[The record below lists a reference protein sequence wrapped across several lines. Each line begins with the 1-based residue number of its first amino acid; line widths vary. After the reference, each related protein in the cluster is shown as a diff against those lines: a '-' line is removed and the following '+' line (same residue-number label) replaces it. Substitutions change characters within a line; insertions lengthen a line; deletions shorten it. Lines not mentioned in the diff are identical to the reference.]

1 MGLREMAVVE
11 IWESIKPGEPVL
23 LERIGEGDA
32 TTGLIHTINWA
43 LSREYRVIIID
54 ILDSFPT
61 LVAKMGMKGFDTSK
75 LQSVE
80 VIKVGGSKDAGKVIG
95 RIDEISE
102 ATILSRKF
110 KSLYNPIIAS
120 SSKRILTVILGLEKI
135 FLASGM
141 SERDAQI
148 ILSHLAGYVGMA
160 GRTGIYII
168 KPGILPEEKLFLVKL
183 LEDIATT
190 VIRSSKVGR
199 LAEFHIVKSLNRD
212 LEGVLIRV

>member
-11 IWESIKPGEPVL
+11 IWESIKPGETVL

-43 LSREYRVIIID
+43 LSREYRVIVID

-80 VIKVGGSKDAGKVIG
+80 VIKVGGSKDAGNVIG

-110 KSLYNPIIAS
+110 KSLYNPIVAS

-148 ILSHLAGYVGMA
+148 ILSHLAGYVGME